1 MKPEDVKLS
10 DVYFE
15 FRVIGNFVRVCAID
29 ARTNTEISMIGDAH
43 VGEET
48 LKRMA
53 MRKLRYVMAKN
64 APPNN
69 GDGPLIA

>member
-10 DVYFE
+10 EVYFE
-15 FRVIGNFVRVCAID
+15 FRTIGNFVRVSAID
-29 ARTNTEISMIGDAH
+29 ARSNTEISMIGDAH

-53 MRKLRYVMAKN
+53 MRKLRYVIAKN
-64 APPNN
+64 APPKS
-69 GDGPLIA
+69 GDGSVVA